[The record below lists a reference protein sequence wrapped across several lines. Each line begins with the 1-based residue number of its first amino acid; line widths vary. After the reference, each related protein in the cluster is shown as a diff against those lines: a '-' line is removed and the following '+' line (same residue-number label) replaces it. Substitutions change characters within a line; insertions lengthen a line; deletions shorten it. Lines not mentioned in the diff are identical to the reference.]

1 MRKLPPGTFSFFAY
15 KHVHVSMEAHTQQL
29 TSIFFTC
36 TIYTTSVHEHDSQE
50 RTKNENHVPS
60 KRLIS
65 KYTCDPKNQSLKS
78 VIEGNVIFHYKL
90 NEVFKRTKFFKN
102 HVSLDQRYYKLVFWS
117 PKFPEKNPTN
127 RLLGMLF
134 SFKCEPCVHGRVCCT
149 VQRSVCGFYSV
160 YMLQMLFYSAFLFSV
175 CCFWSVLLLLFVF

>member
-1 MRKLPPGTFSFFAY
+1 MCLWKRILSSWHPSFS
-15 KHVHVSMEAHTQQL
+15 
-29 TSIFFTC
+29 
-36 TIYTTSVHEHDSQE
+36 
-50 RTKNENHVPS
+50 RVPS
-60 KRLIS
+60 TQLLYTSTIRRKERKTKITS
-65 KYTCDPKNQSLKS
+65 QVNGWSVCKYTCDPKNQSLKS

-134 SFKCEPCVHGRVCCT
+134 SFKCEPCVYGRVCCI